1 MSDSGV
7 IHNFNHQA
15 LGSRFWIRI
24 ADEDYAFAERAA
36 ESIFYTLDRLDAEFS
51 TDGLKGTLTTI
62 NQLPEGEMIS
72 VSEDFCTLW
81 KFAETF
87 QKETAGAFDVT
98 AGGLF
103 RYWAERGSDEF
114 NPDDLI
120 WEKTFQDYQKG
131 KFILEGN
138 ELRREECGSL
148 IDFSAI
154 IHGYACDRM
163 AEMLESNWGIHR
175 AILGAGSNVVLA
187 LDPPGEAKGWRVGLG
202 HTLELKLC
210 RIALASKPNHSIK
223 SCLVNP
229 LTGHAVKLSQD
240 AIRAVANTAL
250 EAEAL
255 TTIGLFSTQAEIES
269 LLSRVTTRG
278 LWLPGG
284 ECLGMFKNLD
294 LVNRNANY

>member
-7 IHNFNHQA
+7 IHNFSHQA
-15 LGSRFWIRI
+15 LGTRFWIRI

-36 ESIFYTLDRLDAEFS
+36 ESVFLTLDRLDSDFNGHDKSGVLA
-51 TDGLKGTLTTI
+51 LI

-81 KFAETF
+81 KFSEAF
-87 QKETAGAFDVT
+87 KKETAGAFDVS
-98 AGGLF
+98 AGSLF
-103 RYWAERGSDEF
+103 RYWTERGSDEF
-114 NPDDLI
+114 NPDDAV
-120 WEKTFQDYQKG
+120 WEKTFQNYKTG
-131 KFILEGN
+131 KFSVEGN
-138 ELRREECGSL
+138 ELTRQQGGSV
-148 IDFSAI
+148 IDFSGI

-175 AILGAGSNVVLA
+175 VILGAGSNVVLA
-187 LDPPGEAKGWRVGLG
+187 LDPPGEARGWRIGLG
-202 HTLELKLC
+202 HTMELKLC
-210 RIALASKPNHSIK
+210 RTALASKPNNSMK

-229 LTGHAVKLSQD
+229 LTGLSTPLSLD

-255 TTIGLFSTQAEIES
+255 TTVGV
-269 LLSRVTTRG
+269 LLSKSESENLLTRVTTRG

-284 ECLGMFKNLD
+284 DCLGMFKNLD
-294 LVNRNANY
+294 LKNRN